1 MLPYKRPKFSPSNVA
16 EQEQT
21 FIRMHNVA
29 MGYKPRDIS
38 TISNQTDVAA
48 LANATFPVPSSVH
61 STFQDLLCIRRQA
74 KLDCFEEPSAFCD
87 CYKCVT
93 HWERMNSELDY
104 YEKVYEDK
112 LQAQM
117 LESDS
122 EDDLKPK
129 AVFTVNSSTF
139 TMPNVVSDFKW
150 VAKNVA
156 HFYIGLPAYN
166 GEHPSTPTCSTAVYD
181 LPASSHG
188 KTAAQKLW
196 IKMQQMTPTRL
207 CF

>member
-38 TISNQTDVAA
+38 TISNQTRRSCSCQCY
-48 LANATFPVPSSVH
+48 FPSTKL
-61 STFQDLLCIRRQA
+61 STFQDLLCIQRQA
-74 KLDCFEEPSAFCD
+74 KFNCFEEPSAFCD

-139 TMPNVVSDFKW
+139 TMPNVVSDFKL

-188 KTAAQKLW
+188 KTAAQERW